1 MRAGNLRSIPYKGS
15 KHLAYTSV
23 EENKFG
29 ASSHTTHK
37 ILNSKYLTVAAFTSL
52 EPRTELDGHDSEVLD
67 DGRRLLQA
75 AKITHPGGQIHERG
89 LQEAV
94 FQVVDLARREIEFEW
109 RSLDHVS
116 PNETCIAYGNPDY
129 L

>member
-1 MRAGNLRSIPYKGS
+1 MRAGNFRSIPYNGS
-15 KHLAYTSV
+15 THLAYTSV

-29 ASSHTTHK
+29 VSSYTTHK

-52 EPRTELDGHDSEVLD
+52 DASMELDGHDSGLLD

-75 AKITHPGGQIHERG
+75 AGITHPAGRVNERS

-94 FQVVDLARREIEFEW
+94 FQEVDLARREIEFEW

-116 PNETCIAYGNPDY
+116 PNESCIGYSDPDY

>member
-1 MRAGNLRSIPYKGS
+1 MRAGNFRSISYDGS
-15 KHLAYTSV
+15 THLAYTSV

-37 ILNSKYLTVAAFTSL
+37 ILNSKYLTVAAFTSFNAS
-52 EPRTELDGHDSEVLD
+52 TELDGHDSEVLD

-75 AKITHPGGQIHERG
+75 ARINHPGGHINETG
-89 LQEAV
+89 IQEAV
-94 FQVVDLARREIEFEW
+94 FQVVDLVRRELEFEW

-116 PNETCIAYGNPDY
+116 PNESCIAYGDPDY